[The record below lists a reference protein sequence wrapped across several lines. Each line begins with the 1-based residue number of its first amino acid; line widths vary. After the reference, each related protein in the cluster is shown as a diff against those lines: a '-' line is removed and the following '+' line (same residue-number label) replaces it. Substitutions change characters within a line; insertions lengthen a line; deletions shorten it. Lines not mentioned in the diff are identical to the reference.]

1 MNKNILTD
9 IKLKDPKGFEEQVE
23 ILRNR
28 NMKVEDDKKAI
39 EVLKT
44 TNYYRI
50 TAYALQFKNANGYSD
65 NVSFDN
71 MYKLYKFDKRL
82 RHIILEILESIEI

>member
-28 NMKVEDDKKAI
+28 NMKVVI
-39 EVLKT
+39 VKT
-44 TNYYRI
+44 IN
-50 TAYALQFKNANGYSD
+50 
-65 NVSFDN
+65 
-71 MYKLYKFDKRL
+71 
-82 RHIILEILESIEI
+82 